1 MDKFILIRDYEEP
14 EKEKW
19 NYVLTVKEEEYEV
32 VNKIVKESID
42 SYNEREQED
51 FYIGFLRNMLLRNG
65 FKGVK
70 ITSEEE
76 FYSSRY
82 KY

>member
-19 NYVLTVKEEEYEV
+19 NYVLAVKEEEYEA

-65 FKGVK
+65 FKDVK